1 MLLAAVVILLA
12 MIALSFPVAAALGWL
27 GVILSTQFSAMPLH
41 RAIGDTT
48 WQNSTE
54 FLLVAIP
61 MFVLMGEILL
71 RSGVAAKMYDS
82 MVKWL
87 SWLPGGLMHSNI
99 GSCALFAATSGSSVA
114 TAATI
119 GTVALPEMKKR
130 NYSESLFLGT
140 IAAGGTLGILIPP
153 SINLIVYGMLTDT
166 SVPELYLAGFIP
178 GFLLASL
185 FMATIAIACALRP
198 GWGGEKVRFAWRE
211 KLASLLFLLPPGFIF
226 LIVVGSIYAGWATPT
241 EAAAVGVIATLGLA
255 AANGTLSFELLRVS
269 FEGTMRTTAIIM
281 LIILAAVFLNFVLA
295 AIGLTRELTAFIE
308 GLGLSPLATLLMIIV
323 FYVVLGCFM
332 ETFSMLITTA
342 ALVTPI
348 VVALG
353 YDPVW
358 FGILL
363 MVLLETALITP
374 PIGINLFVV
383 QSVRGQGQ
391 IKEVMLGALPFVVT
405 MFALIG
411 LLIAYPSLALW
422 LPKQFY

>member
-1 MLLAAVVILLA
+1 MTTGLVVERIGPAASVQD
-12 MIALSFPVAAALGWL
+12 LG
-27 GVILSTQFSAMPLH
+27 
-41 RAIGDTT
+41 
-48 WQNSTE
+48 
-54 FLLVAIP
+54 
-61 MFVLMGEILL
+61 
-71 RSGVAAKMYDS
+71 
-82 MVKWL
+82 
-87 SWLPGGLMHSNI
+87 
-99 GSCALFAATSGSSVA
+99 
-114 TAATI
+114 
-119 GTVALPEMKKR
+119 
-130 NYSESLFLGT
+130 
-140 IAAGGTLGILIPP
+140 
-153 SINLIVYGMLTDT
+153 
-166 SVPELYLAGFIP
+166 
-178 GFLLASL
+178 
-185 FMATIAIACALRP
+185 RP
-198 GWGGEKVRFAWRE
+198 GWLKAGLSRGG
-211 KLASLLFLLPPGFIF
+211 
-226 LIVVGSIYAGWATPT
+226 
-241 EAAAVGVIATLGLA
+241 AADR
-255 AANGTLSFELLRVS
+255 S
-269 FEGTMRTTAIIM
+269 
-281 LIILAAVFLNFVLA
+281 
-295 AIGLTRELTAFIE
+295 AFIE

-391 IKEVMLGALPFVVT
+391 ITEVMLGALPFVVT